1 MFGGTFDPPHLGHR
15 SVAAD
20 VADHLNLT
28 EVVWIPA
35 GDPPHKRRRNL
46 TPADLRL
53 RMVRAATADDPRFRV
68 SEIEIHRDGPSYTVD
83 TLRALKDEHDGWEL
97 YLILGIDQYRT
108 FHRWRKPE
116 EIVGLAT
123 LAVMDREGEALALG
137 VAEASGTLVAPR
149 PSPTSGTP
157 GTGGNVL
164 SVPVGRVDIS
174 STQVRAAVSRG
185 ESIVAL
191 VPAEV
196 AEIIE
201 AEGLYRRDGE
211 RGRHR

>member
-1 MFGGTFDPPHLGHR
+1 
-15 SVAAD
+15 
-20 VADHLNLT
+20 
-28 EVVWIPA
+28 
-35 GDPPHKRRRNL
+35 
-46 TPADLRL
+46 
-53 RMVRAATADDPRFRV
+53 MVRAATADHPRFRV

-83 TLRALKDEHDGWEL
+83 TLRALKEEHDGSEL

-108 FHRWRKPE
+108 FHRWRNPE

-123 LAVMDREGEALALG
+123 LAVMDRGGEALAPG
-137 VAEASGTLVAPR
+137 VAQAPGPLEAPN
-149 PSPTSGTP
+149 PSQASGTP
-157 GTGGNVL
+157 GTVGNVL

-191 VPAEV
+191 VPTKV

>member
-1 MFGGTFDPPHLGHR
+1 M
-15 SVAAD
+15 AD
-20 VADHLNLT
+20 RLDLA

-35 GDPPHKRRRNL
+35 GDPPHKRRRDL

-53 RMVRAATADDPRFRV
+53 RMVRAVTAGDPRFRV
-68 SEIEIHRDGPSYTVD
+68 SDIEIHREGPSYTVD
-83 TLRALKDEHDGWEL
+83 TLRALKEEHDGSEL

-108 FHRWRKPE
+108 FHRWREPE

-123 LAVMDREGEALALG
+123 LAVMDRGGEALAPG
-137 VAEASGTLVAPR
+137 AAEAWGTSEAPGPSQASGPPATVG
-149 PSPTSGTP
+149 GT
-157 GTGGNVL
+157 VL

-174 STQVRAAVSRG
+174 STQVRAAVRNG

-196 AEIIE
+196 AEVIE

-211 RGRHR
+211 RGRDR